1 MDTLLTLLIVLGF
14 LVIFPLFWTMIVWLI
29 SRVGWTALAQQWQ
42 TTSQPSGTLYSM
54 VTAQVGFANYRNT
67 LQIHLNQSGIFLE
80 PIWLF
85 RFGHARLF
93 VPWQDVV
100 AVKSATFFR
109 LLTGVRLELQNSKSL
124 TLYGQVAKDLLSQN
138 T

>member
-1 MDTLLTLLIVLGF
+1 MNTLTLPIVLGF
-14 LVIFPLFWTMIVWLI
+14 LVIFPLFWAMVVWLI
-29 SRVGWTALAQQWQ
+29 SRVGWAALANEWQ
-42 TTSQPSGTLYSM
+42 TQNPPFGKMYSM
-54 VTAQVGFANYRNT
+54 VTARVGLANYRNT

-100 AVKSATFFR
+100 ALKSASFFR
-109 LLTGVRLELQNSKSL
+109 LLAGVRLELQNGKSL